1 LKRLPV
7 LAGSLFFWLMD
18 RGSLSGMR
26 AFLLIAGASL
36 ALSGCNR
43 GAQTDNNQV
52 AGDSLTAQNIVSN
65 DVTAIDAVTGDAANM
80 AADVD
85 MNFGNLNEVGG
96 TEIGSAPSRPGRS
109 TATGSTNEVSN
120 TTANTGTP
128 ATPAT
133 NAE

>member
-1 LKRLPV
+1 
-7 LAGSLFFWLMD
+7 
-18 RGSLSGMR
+18 MR
-26 AFLLIAGASL
+26 ALLLIAGAAL
-36 ALSGCNR
+36 ALNGCNR

-85 MNFGNLNEVGG
+85 MNFGNLNEFG
-96 TEIGSAPSRPGRS
+96 TNETGSAPSRPVRS
-109 TATGSTNEVSN
+109 TATGSSNEVSN
-120 TTANTGTP
+120 TAANTSAP